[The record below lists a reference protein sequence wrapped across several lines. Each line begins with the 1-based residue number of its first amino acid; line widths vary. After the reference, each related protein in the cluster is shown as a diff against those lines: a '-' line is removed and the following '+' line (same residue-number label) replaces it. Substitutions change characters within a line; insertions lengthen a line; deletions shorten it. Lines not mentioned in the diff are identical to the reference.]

1 MTIEAEAL
9 RVPAPAK
16 INLFLH
22 VGDKRPDGYHALQS
36 LVAFTRVG
44 DELALSPD
52 RDLKLVIQGP
62 FAKGLSAGEDNL
74 VIKAGQALLT
84 HAGLKRGAYI
94 SLKKNLPVASGIGG
108 GSADCAAAL
117 RGLSRLWGVKLPQDA
132 LRKIAETL
140 GSDVPVCVSC
150 QPQWMEGRG
159 ETLTALPPLPAMP
172 IVLINPGVAVST
184 KQVFAALKERRGVDL
199 PLPPKF
205 EGAADLLAYLKD
217 TTNDME
223 APARAMAPV
232 ISDVLA
238 VIAQQGAKLAR
249 MSGSGAT
256 CFGLFDTDE
265 AAAQA
270 AHVITG
276 LHPKWWVAPTK
287 LAAFS
292 PAAILC

>member
-36 LVAFTRVG
+36 LVAFTQVG

-52 RDLKLVIQGP
+52 RDLRLVIQGP
-62 FAKGLSAGEDNL
+62 FAKGLSAGQDNL
-74 VIKAGQALLT
+74 IIKAGQALLA
-84 HAGLKRGAYI
+84 HAGLERGATI

-117 RGLSRLWGVKLPQDA
+117 RGLSRLWDAKLTQDE
-132 LRKIAETL
+132 LCKIAETL
-140 GSDVPVCVSC
+140 GSDVPVCISC

-159 ETLTALPPLPAMP
+159 ERVTALPPLPAMP
-172 IVLINPGVAVST
+172 ILLVNPGVAVST
-184 KQVFAALKERRGVDL
+184 GKVFAALKERRGVAL

-205 EGAADLLAYLKD
+205 EIAADLLAYLKD
-217 TTNDME
+217 TANDME
-223 APARAMAPV
+223 APACAIAPV
-232 ISDVLA
+232 ISDVISL
-238 VIAQQGAKLAR
+238 IAQQGAKLAR

-270 AHVITG
+270 AHVIAG
-276 LHPKWWVAPTK
+276 LYPKWWVAPTT

-292 PAAILC
+292 RAAILG